1 MSSPELSE
9 LVPTLLKNKKLAMY
23 KCTSDTSLDIY
34 SAATS
39 GVQIAKEDC
48 VRFQITDHSENVPKA
63 PSEKVLPESNTDHP
77 PRAIEALSESEDLG
91 SIGRIVESFN
101 MEDFWHALFLGK
113 YLFLTKTKIT
123 QMRLTNCDT
132 WGKIVMCFSIKKSNF

>member
-39 GVQIAKEDC
+39 PVQMENEDSVC
-48 VRFQITDHSENVPKA
+48 FQITNQSENVSKA
-63 PSEKVLPESNTDHP
+63 LSEKVLSGSNTDHP
-77 PRAIEALSESEDLG
+77 PSAVEAFSEREDLG
-91 SIGRIVESFN
+91 FSGRMIESFN

-113 YLFLTKTKIT
+113 YFFLAETEIT
-123 QMRLTNCDT
+123 QMCLTNC
-132 WGKIVMCFSIKKSNF
+132 